1 MHIDSFHHICSHYK
15 VIFFDSYGVLKSSS
29 GLIEGASEIL
39 DALVRKGIDYYV
51 LTNDAS
57 RGPELMQKNFHKIG
71 LDNIQIEKVV
81 TSGMMA
87 KEYLK
92 NKVFEGKV
100 AYVGPRRS
108 SYYIDSVGLESVHI
122 DELSQHDPEEIQAF
136 LFLDDEGYEYN
147 SSINLCI
154 NFLRRNNIPVI
165 VANTDLVYPT
175 GQGEVALAIGGVASL
190 IEKIVRK
197 KFIKFGKP
205 DSQMFMYAYQQLE
218 GIDKREILMVGD
230 TLHTDIMGGNKF
242 GIDTALVL
250 SGNTPSQKVKS
261 RIRSTGII
269 PTYVC
274 ESVGK

>member
-1 MHIDSFHHICSHYK
+1 M
-15 VIFFDSYGVLKSSS
+15 
-29 GLIEGASEIL
+29 L
-39 DALVRKGIDYYV
+39 DALAQTGIDYYI

-57 RGPELMQKNFHKIG
+57 RGPELMKENFHKIG
-71 LDNIQIEKVV
+71 LSNIPIEKVV

-92 NKVFEGKV
+92 NKVPEGKV
-100 AYVGPRRS
+100 SYLGPKRS
-108 SYYIDSVGLESVHI
+108 AYYIESLGLEAVHI
-122 DELSQHDPEEIQAF
+122 EELPQHDWKTINAF
-136 LFLDDEGYEYN
+136 LFLDDEGYEWAP
-147 SSINLCI
+147 SINLCI
-154 NFLRRNNIPVI
+154 NLLRQRNIPVV

-175 GQGEVALAIGGVASL
+175 SRDEVAIAIGGVASL
-190 IEKIVRK
+190 VEKVIRK
-197 KFIKFGKP
+197 HFIKFGKP

-218 GIDKREILMVGD
+218 GIEKSEILMVGD
-230 TLHTDIMGGNKF
+230 TLHTDILGGNKF

-250 SGNTPSQKVKS
+250 SGNTLAHKVKA